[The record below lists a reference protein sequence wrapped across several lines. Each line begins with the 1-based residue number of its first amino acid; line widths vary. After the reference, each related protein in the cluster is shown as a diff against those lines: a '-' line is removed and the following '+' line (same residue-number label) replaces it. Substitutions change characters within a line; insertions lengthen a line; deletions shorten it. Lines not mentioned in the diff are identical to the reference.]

1 MIQNSMMIITSVADI
16 RTEPKFESERDSQLI
31 YGEFVDL
38 LENLGEWSKVR
49 CVDGVVGYVK
59 TALIG
64 EERPRKYKLNSMYR
78 NEKMALPFG
87 SYVDD
92 KDVEYFGIPSGL
104 LEPIDG
110 VFNPL
115 DLYKNFMGV
124 PYLWGGTSDFGF
136 DCSGFTQRLF
146 RYSGKEIPRNSSQQ
160 RDASSTIRDFEAAEP
175 GDLVFFK
182 GHVALYLGNGLIV
195 HANGR
200 YSRVTVNNLFDGS
213 EYAKL
218 LMSIFEKIGRFNVPW
233 KC

>member
-1 MIQNSMMIITSVADI
+1 MMIITSVADI
-16 RTEPKFESERDSQLI
+16 RTQPKFESERDSQLI
-31 YGEFVDL
+31 YGEFVEV

-49 CVDGVVGYVK
+49 GVDKVTGYIK
-59 TALIG
+59 TTLIG

-87 SYVDD
+87 AYLDD
-92 KDVEYFGIPSGL
+92 KDVEYYGIPKGL
-104 LEPIDG
+104 LEPIDRI
-110 VFNPL
+110 FDPL
-115 DLYKNFMGV
+115 NLYKKFMGV

-146 RYSGKEIPRNSSQQ
+146 RYSGMEIPRNSSQQ
-160 RDASSTIRDFEAAEP
+160 RDKSNEVKGFENAEP

-182 GHVALYLGNGLIV
+182 GHVAIYLGNGQIV

-213 EYAKL
+213 EYAKI

-233 KC
+233 RG